1 MDMVMEK
8 ENGNSA
14 ECGWNA
20 RMEAENRRRELL
32 LEREATAHDPL
43 TGKGNGEGWMRVN
56 RAFIHKRVKN
66 PAFRPE
72 MAMEEGVFPQVP
84 VEMAADKDLANVGSR
99 AQWQKLRMRHDFE
112 LLLSAKP

>member
-72 MAMEEGVFPQVP
+72 MAMEEGGVSAGAGGDGRRQGFGERGVACA
-84 VEMAADKDLANVGSR
+84 MAEAAY
-99 AQWQKLRMRHDFE
+99 A
-112 LLLSAKP
+112 P

>member
-43 TGKGNGEGWMRVN
+43 TGKG
-56 RAFIHKRVKN
+56 
-66 PAFRPE
+66 
-72 MAMEEGVFPQVP
+72 MARG
-84 VEMAADKDLANVGSR
+84 G
-99 AQWQKLRMRHDFE
+99 
-112 LLLSAKP
+112 